1 MSSFGT
7 EFKINIHVEPIDGL
21 HMDDYDFSCRFY
33 VYTNRVVRIEKK
45 DMIQVDQD
53 NYIACVDSS
62 KLGIGAVMMRI
73 TAFIP
78 DVDFPDRL
86 RTEVETVSTGITIG

>member
-1 MSSFGT
+1 MSSLGT
-7 EFKINIHVEPIDGL
+7 KFKINIHVEPIDGL

>member
-1 MSSFGT
+1 MSSLGT
-7 EFKINIHVEPIDGL
+7 KFKINIHVEPIDGL

-78 DVDFPDRL
+78 DVDFHDRL